1 MASNK
6 LCMDINGNNIDK
18 RELQE
23 FQLSFTNKYGSVDII
38 EGNAKEIMRF
48 LLDNDLT
55 IINKR

>member
-23 FQLSFTNKYGSVDII
+23 FQLSFTNKYGSVDVI
-38 EGNAKEIMRF
+38 EGNAKEIIRF
-48 LLDNDLT
+48 LLDQDLA

>member
-23 FQLSFTNKYGSVDII
+23 FQLSFTNKYGSVDVI

>member
-23 FQLSFTNKYGSVDII
+23 FQLSFTNKYGSVDVI

-48 LLDNDLT
+48 LLDNDLA